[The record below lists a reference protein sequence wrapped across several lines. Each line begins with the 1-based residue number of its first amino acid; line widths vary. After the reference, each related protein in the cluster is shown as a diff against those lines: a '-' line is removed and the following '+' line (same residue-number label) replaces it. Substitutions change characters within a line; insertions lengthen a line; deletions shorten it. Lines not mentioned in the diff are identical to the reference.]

1 LIQTISKLVDNGMNE
16 RIVADILAAHA
27 DRLNQGQRGAA
38 AQQGVSAELLPAVR
52 PLMRLAE
59 RIQSALV
66 PVQPDPA
73 FVRRVGKQLVATSS
87 GGRKA
92 MNERTR
98 KAVII
103 GAAALGSLVSVASAV
118 GVVIY
123 LVRHRG
129 RVRPEQAVS
138 GSAIR

>member
-1 LIQTISKLVDNGMNE
+1 
-16 RIVADILAAHA
+16 
-27 DRLNQGQRGAA
+27 
-38 AQQGVSAELLPAVR
+38 
-52 PLMRLAE
+52 
-59 RIQSALV
+59 LV

-87 GGRKA
+87 GSRKA

-103 GAAALGSLVSVASAV
+103 GAAALGSLVSIASAV
-118 GVVIY
+118 GVIIY

-129 RVRPEQAVS
+129 RIRPEQAIS

>member
-1 LIQTISKLVDNGMNE
+1 MND

-27 DRLNQGQRGAA
+27 DRLNQGQRGVAA
-38 AQQGVSAELLPAVR
+38 LQGVSAELLPTVR

-59 RIQSALV
+59 RIQSVLV

-73 FVRRVGKQLVATSS
+73 FVRRVGKQLIATSS

-92 MNERTR
+92 MAEKTR

-103 GAAALGSLVSVASAV
+103 GAAALGSLVSIASAV
-118 GVVIY
+118 GVIIY

-129 RVRPEQAVS
+129 RVRPEQAIS